1 MDMSVFFWNF
11 PDIIGDW
18 FQTTLFTRLLPTPSF
33 GTRGSLIL
41 DIAIVTYSI
50 HQFLYLF
57 SLLYST
63 GEPMDVI

>member
-18 FQTTLFTRLLPTPSF
+18 FQTTLFTRLLPPPSF

-41 DIAIVTYSI
+41 DIAIAS
-50 HQFLYLF
+50 
-57 SLLYST
+57 YST
-63 GEPMDVI
+63 THLYIYFSI